1 MFSENSL
8 AMQGHL
14 HIQRFDRQG
23 HLIETVAADNAI
35 VFSGRDLVARM
46 FFNKDIDRIGF
57 LAVGTGDQA
66 VDPDEDVKLQ
76 EEVFRTSLKEIN
88 INDDLKEKKL
98 EDSPANN
105 QRRRGLNLSADL
117 DFKEPNLSENDGKP
131 YVLREAGLFNHKT
144 RNEGIMY
151 NRVVFPAI
159 TKTND
164 FKLTLVWD
172 IIF

>member
-8 AMQGHL
+8 AMQGRL
-14 HIQRFDRQG
+14 NIQRFDRQG

-35 VFSGRDLVARM
+35 VFSGRRLVAQM

-66 VDPDEDVKLQ
+66 VDPDNDVKLQ
-76 EEVFRTSLKEIN
+76 EEVFRKPLNEFDFSRALQEAT
-88 INDDLKEKKL
+88 L

-105 QRRRGLNLSADL
+105 QRRSRLNLSADL
-117 DFKEPNLSENDGKP
+117 GFSEPPGDES
-131 YVLREAGLFNHKT
+131 YVLREAGLFNQKT
-144 RNEGIMY
+144 PNEGIMY

-159 TKTND
+159 TKTKD
-164 FKLTLVWD
+164 FKLTLVWE

>member
-8 AMQGHL
+8 AMQGRL

-35 VFSGRDLVARM
+35 VFSGRHLVAQM

-76 EEVFRTSLKEIN
+76 EEVFRKPLKDFN
-88 INDDLKEKKL
+88 INQDLQEEKL

-105 QRRRGLNLSADL
+105 QRRSRLNLSADL
-117 DFKEPNLSENDGKP
+117 DFSEPGNEP
-131 YVLREAGLFNHKT
+131 YVLREAGLFNQKT

-159 TKTND
+159 TKTKD
-164 FKLTLVWD
+164 FKLTLVWE